1 MENNSFTID
10 ETFSLAIKY
19 HQKGNLEDA
28 EKLYLKIPKL
38 LNKNEGSIK
47 FSLIGYDYPY
57 EKNLSNF
64 THSPKNF
71 DLTLF
76 PSSLFHET
84 IPFNSQDERH
94 CIAFDL
100 IPV

>member
-1 MENNSFTID
+1 MKKSYF
-10 ETFSLAIKY
+10 
-19 HQKGNLEDA
+19 H
-28 EKLYLKIPKL
+28 PKL

-71 DLTLF
+71 DLALF

-84 IPFNSQDERH
+84 IPFNSQEERQV
-94 CIAFDL
+94 IAFDL
-100 IPV
+100 VPK